1 MTSLDPRPDVPGSA
15 GAHPGQNPAA
25 KPKVVRIIGRLN
37 VGGAARQACL
47 LHAELA
53 GAFET
58 RLIVGSL
65 AQGEQDMSYLL
76 ASERGVFRV
85 PQMSREISPWR
96 DWLAFWRIF
105 RILRRERPDI
115 VHTHTAKAGALGRLA
130 AWLAGVPCIVHT
142 YHGNVFYGYF
152 GALKSRIFLAVE
164 RMLGKM
170 STQVIAISE
179 SQRQELGAQYRVVT
193 REKVALVPNG
203 FELAQFSQGDR
214 AQARR
219 RFGLPAE
226 GVVVGWAGRMVAVKD
241 VQLLGQVI
249 RRAAENGRN
258 GTKISFLVAG
268 DGTDRPELE
277 SLIQGCDNARLVGWQ
292 QDMAPV
298 WRASDLALLT
308 SRNEGT
314 PTTLI
319 EAMAAGLP
327 FVATRVGGV
336 PDLSAAPLREL
347 PGGLGQ
353 EAANGFLASQ
363 DPEALLYCIRQIA
376 DDPPGA
382 SRKGMVGRALALDR
396 FSAPRLVQDMTH
408 LYQNLLSRKRSLP
421 SAAARS
427 SGATAPQA

>member
-1 MTSLDPRPDVPGSA
+1 MSGTGQQPADPANSAPRPEPPQA
-15 GAHPGQNPAA
+15 PR
-25 KPKVVRIIGRLN
+25 PKVVRIIARLN

-65 AQGEQDMSYLL
+65 AQGEEDMSYLL
-76 ASERGVFRV
+76 ASERGVLRL
-85 PQMSREISPWR
+85 PQMSRAISPWR
-96 DWLAFWRIF
+96 DWVAFWRILRF
-105 RILRRERPDI
+105 LRRERPDI

-130 AWLAGVPCIVHT
+130 AWLAGVPSIVHT
-142 YHGNVFYGYF
+142 YHGNVFHGYF
-152 GALKSRIFLAVE
+152 GFLKSRIVLSVE
-164 RMLGKM
+164 RMLGRM
-170 STQVIAISE
+170 STQVIAISD
-179 SQRQELGAQYRVVT
+179 SQRQELCAQYRVVSPD
-193 REKVALVPNG
+193 KVALVPNG
-203 FELAQFSQGDR
+203 FELAQFSRGDR

-219 RFGLPAE
+219 KFGLPQE
-226 GVVVGWAGRMVAVKD
+226 SFVVAWAGRMVPVKD

-258 GTKISFLVAG
+258 GTKIFFLVAG
-268 DGTDRPELE
+268 DGTDRRELE
-277 SLIQGCDNARLVGWQ
+277 SLIRGCGNACLVGWQ

-336 PDLSAAPLREL
+336 LDLAAAPQREL
-347 PGGLGQ
+347 PDGLGQ
-353 EAANGFLASQ
+353 EAGNGFLVPRNP
-363 DPEALLYCIRQIA
+363 DALLYCIQQLVH
-376 DDPPGA
+376 DPQGA
-382 SRKGMVGRALALDR
+382 SRKGKVGRALALER
-396 FSAPRLVQDMTH
+396 FSAPRLVRDMTL
-408 LYQNLLSRKRSLP
+408 LYQDLLSRGRSLP
-421 SAAARS
+421 SAEIRPA
-427 SGATAPQA
+427 GASERQA